1 MRIFLFQDH
10 FSKHRKELVAVGL
23 PILPILSEIEQ
34 GFTTSLRP
42 FVTIS

>member
-23 PILPILSEIEQ
+23 PISSIVNRDS
-34 GFTTSLRP
+34 RP
-42 FVTIS
+42 RGKDRYKQNKIS

>member
-23 PILPILSEIEQ
+23 PILSEIEQ